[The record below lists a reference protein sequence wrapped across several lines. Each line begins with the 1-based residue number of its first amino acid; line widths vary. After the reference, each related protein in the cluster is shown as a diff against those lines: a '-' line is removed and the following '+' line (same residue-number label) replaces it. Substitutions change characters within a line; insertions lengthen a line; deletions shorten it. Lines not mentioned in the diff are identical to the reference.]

1 MRGSWRSY
9 RDGKGS
15 LTMKEGKDVIMDKGK
30 KSYKELKERLKGKKI
45 DYAKLEADL
54 LEMLGEPNEELL
66 ERVRRIPKHKIGE

>member
-1 MRGSWRSY
+1 
-9 RDGKGS
+9 
-15 LTMKEGKDVIMDKGK
+15 MKEGKDVIMDKGK